1 METISEALALNIQTG
16 DFSDQG
22 DDLHILSTVFLAQ
35 NRFSDAEKTVQQ
47 ALEMHRRSKSKY
59 GEARDL
65 ARLGNIILQ
74 MQEGKSDAEDHSNA
88 VLTVRQAQTPFGA
101 MNASAESYACY
112 KQEKLMRE
120 QDIDDD
126 DYLDLSD

>member
-1 METISEALALNIQTG
+1 
-16 DFSDQG
+16 
-22 DDLHILSTVFLAQ
+22 
-35 NRFSDAEKTVQQ
+35 
-47 ALEMHRRSKSKY
+47 MHRRSKSKY

-65 ARLGNIILQ
+65 TRLGNIILQ